1 MSFGSNRRTDL
12 FPQITTPSIS
22 ECALIQSAI
31 DPILLRQDGP
41 QQGVV
46 QVNLTVFGLY
56 NYLTLLT
63 KKVILRFL
71 PNNYLTFFDK

>member
-31 DPILLRQDGP
+31 DPILLRLEGP
-41 QQGVV
+41 Q
-46 QVNLTVFGLY
+46 TPSHRIK
-56 NYLTLLT
+56 TCSPS
-63 KKVILRFL
+63 KSEIKVL
-71 PNNYLTFFDK
+71 PRLPLIITEDAWNVDTS